1 MFYYSYSLLCYHYRN
16 VSRKVVRDMMDYNM
30 MSGMYGSGY
39 MTFGWLFGLLV
50 LINLVLGVAALWK
63 YVSKK

>member
-1 MFYYSYSLLCYHYRN
+1 
-16 VSRKVVRDMMDYNM
+16 MMTDYNM

-39 MTFGWLFGLLV
+39 MAFGWLVGLLV
-50 LINLVLGVAALWK
+50 LANLVLGVAALWK